1 MFVRDR
7 KVIVQAGDK
16 RAIAPAV
23 RSVVS
28 AGGRELGRLE
38 VSITDARAYASR
50 ARRLTTLQLV
60 VFNGGKVLATTLPV
74 ASASKLPLGRGAKA
88 TLGGVEYRVQNFR
101 GDNPFHGQDVRV
113 FTLGSIAAATESVD
127 SGDRTFA
134 SAILLG
140 FFLLAIACAV
150 LVSRTLQQQIAEFLT
165 AARRLAGGDFS
176 AQVPTVG
183 RDEFAELGEEFNKM
197 SRELERRLVELS
209 QERGRVQDSMR
220 RLGEAVAANLD
231 RDALLELVVQT
242 AVDGVGAD
250 AGRACVRSNGGEK
263 LQERSRVGD
272 MNGIEAAV
280 ASVEAEAM
288 ASGSAR
294 ETTIGAATAIAQ
306 PLRRA
311 DGGDD
316 VIGVVSV
323 GRSGRPFTA
332 SDRELFNYL
341 AGQAAR
347 SMENVDLHETAARE
361 SVTDDLTGLN
371 NRRAFD
377 DILAS
382 EIERARRFGGDL
394 GLVLI
399 DLDNF
404 KVVNDTYG
412 HPQGDLV
419 LREVARVLRE
429 SSREIDHPARYG
441 GEELAVVLPG
451 TDLEGAFN
459 RAERI
464 RDEIERLEIPRLDG
478 GGTVSITT
486 SSASPRC
493 TPKVRMD
500 GRWYRPPT
508 TRCTRPS
515 TAGRTRPSA
524 RGRLSFGMGL
534 LDDAIKEHLELKRR
548 RGADAVEI
556 SRLESEA
563 LGPVRRS
570 RTASRTCPT
579 RSCLPRSPPARPGRR
594 RRRRR
599 KDEHTALHGALPRR
613 PRTAAAARG
622 YEPPPVIPAR
632 EPEPPPVAPKRGAA
646 YESPPGARHA
656 AADPARPG

>member
-1 MFVRDR
+1 MSFRNRLALFFVLIVIVPMLAVAFLLFRLIDNSATGQAEAKISQQHTIATNLFSEQGARAASALRVVGNDRVFTSALQDGNTKRAQKRAEQLRKSRKLERIVFVRSD
-7 KVIVQAGDK
+7 KIIVQSGDK

-28 AGGRELGRLE
+28 ARGRELGRLE
-38 VSITDARAYASR
+38 VSVIDAGTYAQL
-50 ARRLTTLQLV
+50 ARTLTGLQMI
-60 VFNGGKVLATTLPV
+60 VFNGGKVLASTLPSANAGNLPLADG
-74 ASASKLPLGRGAKA
+74 ASA
-88 TLGGVEYRVQNFR
+88 TLDGVEYRVQNF
-101 GDNPFHGQDVRV
+101 GGVNPFHGQEIRV
-113 FTLGSIAAATESVD
+113 FTLGSIAAARSVD
-127 SGDRTFA
+127 SGDRMFA
-134 SAILLG
+134 SVILLG
-140 FFLLAIACAV
+140 FFMLAIACAI
-150 LVSRTLQQQIAEFLT
+150 LVSRTLQQQIAEFLI

-197 SRELERRLVELS
+197 SRELERRLAELS

-280 ASVEAEAM
+280 ASAEAEAM

-311 DGGDD
+311 DGRDD
-316 VIGVVSV
+316 VVGVVSV
-323 GRSGRPFTA
+323 GRSGRPFTP

-377 DILAS
+377 DVLAS

-412 HPQGDLV
+412 HPQGDVV

-464 RDEIERLEIPRLDG
+464 RAEIGRLEIPRLDG
-478 GGTVSITT
+478 AGTVTITT
-486 SSASPRC
+486 SCGVAA
-493 TPKVRMD
+493 VHADGAD
-500 GRWYRPPT
+500 GR
-508 TRCTRPS
+508 
-515 TAGRTRPSA
+515 
-524 RGRLSFGMGL
+524 
-534 LDDAIKEHLELKRR
+534 
-548 RGADAVEI
+548 
-556 SRLESEA
+556 A
-563 LGPVRRS
+563 LVQ
-570 RTASRTCPT
+570 
-579 RSCLPRSPPARPGRR
+579 
-594 RRRRR
+594 
-599 KDEHTALHGALPRR
+599 
-613 PRTAAAARG
+613 
-622 YEPPPVIPAR
+622 
-632 EPEPPPVAPKRGAA
+632 
-646 YESPPGARHA
+646 
-656 AADPARPG
+656 AADNALYQAKHSGKNTSVRAR